1 MLATGCPVYAGL
13 CLFWSFISL
22 GYIVHTANLIYKQAL
37 HEAALKETEVADPT
51 AVPAMLAAVH
61 PFQLAFNVIS
71 LQKVSLLSVLA

>member
-1 MLATGCPVYAGL
+1 MHMVITTFIHMAGY
-13 CLFWSFISL
+13 WAVS
-22 GYIVHTANLIYKQAL
+22 TAANLIYKQAL

-71 LQKVSLLSVLA
+71 LQKVSLLSVVACCQR